1 MSKSSK
7 NIPLYDDDE
16 VDEDGRPESVSME
29 ALIAALYES
38 EAGDGELNET
48 ICYGLSEISAVDFE
62 ALHPAWEKLDVGF
75 RQRILGELSEIA
87 EFAYDVDYTALGQF
101 LISAPQPEI
110 RAEAIGLLSTDYSD
124 EQVQRLMAIVRDD
137 QALTVRCAA
146 MAALGEFI
154 LTAELAGA
162 GNTHADAALALAE
175 ATYLDPE
182 QPTILRGY
190 ALEALANSS
199 TDNLNMLIADAYASN
214 DARLQ
219 ISAVT
224 AMGNS
229 CDEVWK
235 PQVLENLRHTDPDMR
250 AAAAR
255 AAGDLPVP
263 DALSSLGRLIDD
275 EDRAVEEAAIYALG
289 EIGGDGAVRLLERRL
304 AQAEEDEDERLID
317 LIDDAITTASM
328 GGGSLMMFRLDD

>member
-7 NIPLYDDDE
+7 NTPLYDGDAMDE
-16 VDEDGRPESVSME
+16 GGRPESVSME
-29 ALIAALYES
+29 ELITALYES
-38 EAGDGELNET
+38 EAGDGELNEM
-48 ICYGLSEISAVDFE
+48 ICYGLSEMSAVDFE
-62 ALHPAWEKLDVGF
+62 VLRPAWEKLDTGF
-75 RQRILGELSEIA
+75 RQRLLAELGEIV
-87 EFAYDVDYTALGQF
+87 EFAYDVDYTALGEF

-110 RAEAIGLLSTDYSD
+110 RAEAIGLLSTDYS
-124 EQVQRLMAIVRDD
+124 EGHVRRLMAIVHDD
-137 QALTVRCAA
+137 PALSVRCAA
-146 MAALGEFI
+146 MVALGEFI
-154 LTAELAGA
+154 LTAELTGS
-162 GNTHADAALALAE
+162 GDDSIDAALALAE
-175 ATYLDPE
+175 ATYRDPE
-182 QPTILRGY
+182 QPAVMRGA
-190 ALEALANSS
+190 ALESLANSS
-199 TDNLNMLIADAYASN
+199 ADNLNLLIADAYASN
-214 DARLQ
+214 DVRLR

-235 PQVLENLRHTDPDMR
+235 PQVMENLRHADADMR

-263 DALSSLGRLIDD
+263 DALSSLGALIDD

-304 AQAEEDEDERLID
+304 AQAEEDEDEVLID
-317 LIDDAITTASM
+317 LIDDAITAASM